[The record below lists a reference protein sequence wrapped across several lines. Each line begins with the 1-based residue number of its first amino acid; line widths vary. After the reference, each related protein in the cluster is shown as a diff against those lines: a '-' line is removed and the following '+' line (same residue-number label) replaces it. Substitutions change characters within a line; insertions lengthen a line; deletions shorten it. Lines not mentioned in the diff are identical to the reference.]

1 MLARQLGHL
10 VKEHRLLRQLTQD
23 ELARLAGVSRT
34 AVSRLESPGAT
45 SSRTEV
51 VDRVLRALGVRV
63 DVAAIRQPSVRAEPS
78 RGTPLH

>member
-1 MLARQLGHL
+1 MLARQLGNL

-34 AVSRLESPGAT
+34 AVSRIESPAAT

-51 VDRVLRALGVRV
+51 VDRVLRALGVRI
-63 DVAAIRQPSVRAEPS
+63 DVAAVGGRCVPGEP

>member
-1 MLARQLGHL
+1 MLARQLGNL
-10 VKEHRLLRQLTQD
+10 VKERRLLRQLSQD

-45 SSRTEV
+45 SSRTAV

-63 DVAAIRQPSVRAEPS
+63 EVAIAEPLPRAGPARS
-78 RGTPLH
+78 LH